1 MASWRQDK
9 ETEEWK
15 IFALT
20 SEINEDGS
28 VVVTTKAGKTTTVF
42 ISSWSKTFQTEK
54 GEAVYG
60 TPVSRAR

>member
-15 IFALT
+15 VFAFT
-20 SEINEDGS
+20 NEINEDGS
-28 VVVTTKAGKTTTVF
+28 VAVTTKAGKTQTVF
-42 ISSWSKTFQTEK
+42 ISAWTKPFQTEK

-60 TPVSRAR
+60 TPVRRAR